1 MEDFSWSALMDPSL
15 FLLLVVVT
23 SVFCF
28 LAETTIVTRS
38 IVMTKLRFLN
48 KILFILF
55 KPTCAF

>member
-1 MEDFSWSALMDPSL
+1 MGDFSWSALMDPSL

-23 SVFCF
+23 NIFCF

-38 IVMTKLRFLN
+38 IVMAKLRFLN